1 VDDGGSEKQG
11 LRASSFK
18 PQVQDWLR
26 VMVEAKEN
34 EKLNKLLFGILF
46 VHTSLTELKSY
57 FEPPPSPSIAAKMVQ
72 MFKRPLCFN
81 PSLS

>member
-1 VDDGGSEKQG
+1 VDDGSSEKQG

-46 VHTSLTELKSY
+46 VHTQLDRTKILFRTTTIAKHRRQNGVNVQATSL
-57 FEPPPSPSIAAKMVQ
+57 F
-72 MFKRPLCFN
+72 
-81 PSLS
+81 